1 MVTISIIVITS
12 RWHNAGSWSAHA
24 ADGGLSEGE
33 GEDGEGEGGGAEA
46 GGGCIGGVHA
56 ALALL

>member
-1 MVTISIIVITS
+1 MLIKSNIVTTS
-12 RWHNAGSWSAHA
+12 RAHIAGSWSAHA
-24 ADGGLSEGE
+24 ADVGLGDGE
-33 GEDGEGEGGGAEA
+33 GEDGEGEGGGGEA